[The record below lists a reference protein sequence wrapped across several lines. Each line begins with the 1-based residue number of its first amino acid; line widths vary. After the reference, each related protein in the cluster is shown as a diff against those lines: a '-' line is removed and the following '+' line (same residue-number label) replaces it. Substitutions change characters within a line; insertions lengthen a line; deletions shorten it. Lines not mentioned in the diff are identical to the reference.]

1 MDNDNSGDIY
11 IRLGLDEKE
20 FYAGLDRAQ
29 SGVLALTE
37 SVQQSGERLDS
48 MTKMSGGK
56 LGKMG
61 EQIAAVGK
69 DIETAWAMVEPLA
82 NANQEAIRTLQK
94 EYDKL
99 GHAAAQAFMSGNDA
113 KSMELKEWQREL
125 GGMIGMYKDVGKEIA
140 EVTRT
145 LQDQDGKFKN
155 ITHSAEEAGNT
166 HTRLRTQLMQVR
178 GEMQQMILS
187 AREQG
192 GEMAVAAVKG
202 SDAYKELQNKA
213 RDLGMT
219 INEVNKETQLL
230 ATNTA
235 GLQGAVSGLQGLV
248 GGFSAVQGAL
258 AIFGTAS
265 EDLQKVQ
272 TKVQGCIAAM
282 MGLQTVMRTLQKNS
296 AFMLM
301 MSKLKTAF
309 IGAAVGAN
317 TATVSVKALWA
328 ALRAN
333 PLGLILTAATAVV
346 AVIGIFVKKQ
356 KEQNKKLEEA
366 KKIAEEFKEKVGEM
380 GSAPV
385 AKLKKLQNQWNKLG
399 DSLAEKKKFI
409 EKNQKAFKDLGVAIT
424 SVADAENLLVKN
436 TDAFVSA
443 QVQRAIAASLDEDIM
458 KAAKEYVKARD
469 AYDQSKTRY
478 ETSHNAMLEDVNS
491 HRNDPA
497 YQDYDALHTPLSVR
511 IYDEA
516 NFQYTQDKEAY
527 EKAEQKLNELIQKQS
542 DAAKK
547 AAEILKG
554 ASIEEAPDNDDLKR
568 LEKYEAECE
577 RLKKEYLKALAA
589 YREATARM
597 EQQTQWDIEQIS
609 IDAMED
615 GLKKTLRQLKLN
627 HEKEVAQIDEQEKEK
642 ERKWKELKA
651 KEWAAAH
658 PDQDEKANPYAADK
672 TVDENS
678 GLSTEELEAY
688 REGMVEIYN
697 EIQTIRDNADA
708 KWRQQEAEAMREAI
722 GQSQSF
728 LSQRLN
734 LERRYQEDR
743 KVLEEKGATQDQL
756 ALFDEAYRAKMKEL
770 YAELI
775 GDYAGYQQK
784 VTELTEESEQKR
796 RELQSAMMVET
807 DPKKKKAMQAALKEL
822 ERQYSESMR
831 NIQREFIENSIGD
844 VFAEQTYA
852 NVKIAIEKLRQMEK
866 MTLEEFR
873 NEYGD
878 SNTTEA
884 EFRQFIENVRKVKRE
899 IQQMGKGGYTLKDAF
914 KDAFS
919 GDSKETVEQGV
930 EYLLNGLQKI
940 SSLASGLASAMRE
953 FAEATNN
960 AHLEKMAD
968 TFQSIADTI
977 STAGGYAAAG
987 AQIGG
992 GWGALIGAVLGIGQ
1006 GVLAGVL
1013 KTSAQREAEEQQ
1025 RMEEAKD
1032 YMADIESDLSAML
1045 SVLNSLN
1052 TTISSL
1058 DYSEYRKSLLDA
1070 MHDLKNYA
1078 AFNSNSN
1085 WKNLYNSA
1093 SASTLIGNNALDDA
1107 HIAEVFETFMSRLYN
1122 NTGNYWYGEGVQD
1135 LIERIAEHYNTSTAE
1150 GMRQLIQDY
1159 YNGNFEDWLDDSYTS
1174 NFISWLMGKLEYKDK
1189 IDTSVRREYAN
1200 QTNHQDYLLD
1210 ERRKRLIEEMSRL
1223 YREGSLNAMD
1233 YFNMQQKLD
1242 RYQMDV
1248 LEQKKREALAQGNQ
1262 ELADKYQQDIEEL
1275 AYQMGERVRE
1285 MFEGLA
1291 GIDLQGIVDKWLGIF
1306 REFGDDM
1313 TVVFSKIDESIDDM
1327 IRNMVMQAVFV
1338 QPLMQRLQKII
1349 KDYEKQLRR
1358 QQGLGEDDIVDWTYA
1373 NFREIAEAMRGEKEY
1388 AQTLYNQLVSELSA
1402 AGLDFGAA
1410 SASDRTASSRGIAQ
1424 ASQESIDDLGGR
1436 ATAIQED
1443 TASIRDNTIIIQQTV
1458 AAIYGSVQRIEENT
1472 EELHVIKNIMR
1483 DMQSRGMQ
1491 LRSS

>member
-202 SDAYKELQNKA
+202 SDAYKELQAKA

-317 TATVSVKALWA
+317 TATVSVRALWA

-333 PLGLILTAATAVV
+333 PLGLILTAATA
-346 AVIGIFVKKQ
+346 AVSIIGIFVRRQ
-356 KEQNKKLEEA
+356 KEQKEKIEEA
-366 KKIAEEFKEKVGEM
+366 KKAVEEFKEKVGEL

-385 AKLKKLQNQWNKLG
+385 AGIKKLQNQWNKIG
-399 DSLAEKKKFI
+399 DSMEEKKKFI
-409 EKNQKAFKDLGVAIT
+409 EKNKKAFDDLGVSIH

-458 KAAKEYVKARD
+458 KAAKEYVKAKE
-469 AYDQSKTRY
+469 AYDEAATRY
-478 ETSHNAMLEDVNS
+478 NSAQQFMYDDLEAN
-491 HRNDPA
+491 RNTPG
-497 YQDYDALHTPLSVR
+497 YQDYDALHTPFSVR
-511 IYDEA
+511 AFDEA
-516 NFQYTQDKEAY
+516 KRRYQADEEAYKEA
-527 EKAEQKLNELIQKQS
+527 EKKLNDLIEKQS

-554 ASIEEAPDNDDLKR
+554 ANIEEAPDNDDLKR

-822 ERQYSESMR
+822 ERQYSECMR

-844 VFAEQTYA
+844 VFAEQTHA

-1006 GVLAGVL
+1006 GVL
-1013 KTSAQREAEEQQ
+1013 TSIFKSEAQKEAEYQA
-1025 RMEEAKD
+1025 RVEESISYMSDILSGINSINASVKSMAGTITGLD
-1032 YMADIESDLSAML
+1032 YKNYASAML
-1045 SVLNSLN
+1045 EFFNTLDENRFN
-1052 TTISSL
+1052 TTRSAWAWRDAMNRNGYGITPEGNGMWGALYTNNPAALPYEWQMYYTAAAMRLREMMYNDAGGTGNFMFGTDIPHISARIFNTIFDAALQAIGDSVSHSDFTRSNM
-1058 DYSEYRKSLLDA
+1058 DYSIANGIGWAIAGYVQNQYERLEALKKEFEEAYWDNSFDSTNLFNLNNQALQINKNIYEAEYLASLLAGDEE
-1070 MHDLKNYA
+1070 KA
-1078 AFNSNSN
+1078 AE
-1085 WKNLYNSA
+1085 
-1093 SASTLIGNNALDDA
+1093 ALRNIREIEYQMTDSLRNM
-1107 HIAEVFETFMSRLYN
+1107 FESLAGSDFQSIV
-1122 NTGNYWYGEGVQD
+1122 NTWLDIFKKFG
-1135 LIERIAEHYNTSTAE
+1135 T
-1150 GMRQLIQDY
+1150 
-1159 YNGNFEDWLDDSYTS
+1159 NFEAA
-1174 NFISWLMGKLEYKDK
+1174 IDK
-1189 IDTSVRREYAN
+1189 IN
-1200 QTNHQDYLLD
+1200 
-1210 ERRKRLIEEMSRL
+1210 
-1223 YREGSLNAMD
+1223 
-1233 YFNMQQKLD
+1233 
-1242 RYQMDV
+1242 
-1248 LEQKKREALAQGNQ
+1248 
-1262 ELADKYQQDIEEL
+1262 
-1275 AYQMGERVRE
+1275 
-1285 MFEGLA
+1285 
-1291 GIDLQGIVDKWLGIF
+1291 
-1306 REFGDDM
+1306 
-1313 TVVFSKIDESIDDM
+1313 ESIDDM
-1327 IRNMVMQAVFV
+1327 IRNMVTQTVFV
-1338 QPLMQRLQKII
+1338 QPLMQRLNKYLQ
-1349 KDYEKQLRR
+1349 DYA
-1358 QQGLGEDDIVDWTYA
+1358 A
-1373 NFREIAEAMRGEKEY
+1373 N
-1388 AQTLYNQLVSELSA
+1388 
-1402 AGLDFGAA
+1402 AGLDQDEFGNYIWTNDAFVGLADGLRTQIDGAKELYQSLLNQLNAA
-1410 SASDRTASSRGIAQ
+1410 GIGLEDSASDRTASSRGFAQ

-1458 AAIYGSVQRIEENT
+1458 AAIYGSVQRIETNT